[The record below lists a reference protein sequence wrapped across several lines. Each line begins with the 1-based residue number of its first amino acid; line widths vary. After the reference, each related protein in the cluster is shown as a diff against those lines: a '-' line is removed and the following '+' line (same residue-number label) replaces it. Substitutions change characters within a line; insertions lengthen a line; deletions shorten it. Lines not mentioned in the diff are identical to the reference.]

1 MEASRDIIVLLK
13 ARKHRYGEEASASIS
28 KVNNLRRMSTKMM
41 TERVQ
46 LQEVCLH
53 VIVRHSF
60 AKPPNKVRFISVS
73 AETPVREFVNSKIV

>member
-1 MEASRDIIVLLK
+1 
-13 ARKHRYGEEASASIS
+13 
-28 KVNNLRRMSTKMM
+28 MM